1 MSLVLVYVK
10 ENVIITT
17 QELVLNLFLYD
28 GNNNWVFPIEQSRK
42 YFTESILRGHWTAH
56 TIGCENSRI
65 TTQTITQT
73 LNTEGN
79 FILDDHLN

>member
-1 MSLVLVYVK
+1 M
-10 ENVIITT
+10 
-17 QELVLNLFLYD
+17 LNLFLYD

-42 YFTESILRGHWTAH
+42 YVTESILRGHWTAH

-79 FILDDHLN
+79 FVLDDHLN